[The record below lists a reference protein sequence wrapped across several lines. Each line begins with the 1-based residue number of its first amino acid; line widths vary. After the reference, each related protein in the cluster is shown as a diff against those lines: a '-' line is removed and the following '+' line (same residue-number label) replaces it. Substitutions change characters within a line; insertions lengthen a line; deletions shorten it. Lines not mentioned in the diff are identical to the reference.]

1 MVGSPNGH
9 LLVPVHL
16 RVAMGWSIAA
26 ERAPILHQP
35 MVAKHVQG
43 QLWTLN
49 LVKRKNAQVKEFLCD
64 KHLLHAGFF
73 KVEESFLYGDIL
85 QQQNPPQCSTITL
98 FQLRT
103 SKARCQNMST
113 YKSCNFFQLMAC
125 LHLGHHTP
133 IVQKH
138 VAMEVKPVRVP
149 AQILHPLMVDKS
161 AVVQQLSA
169 NHATYVNVLVS
180 SSYYSW
186 HEIIFFWSTV
196 FVDIKLNFK
205 GLSHK

>member
-1 MVGSPNGH
+1 
-9 LLVPVHL
+9 
-16 RVAMGWSIAA
+16 
-26 ERAPILHQP
+26 

-49 LVKRKNAQVKEFLCD
+49 LVKRKNA
-64 KHLLHAGFF
+64 
-73 KVEESFLYGDIL
+73 
-85 QQQNPPQCSTITL
+85 
-98 FQLRT
+98 
-103 SKARCQNMST
+103 
-113 YKSCNFFQLMAC
+113 QLMAC

-169 NHATYVNVLVS
+169 NHATYVNVLYMVDS
-180 SSYYSW
+180 QHGLPMERVPNCVEWENKNVHVHVPTRYLLMVE
-186 HEIIFFWSTV
+186 EIVWGIFL
-196 FVDIKLNFK
+196 KLEFAK
-205 GLSHK
+205 LGTAK